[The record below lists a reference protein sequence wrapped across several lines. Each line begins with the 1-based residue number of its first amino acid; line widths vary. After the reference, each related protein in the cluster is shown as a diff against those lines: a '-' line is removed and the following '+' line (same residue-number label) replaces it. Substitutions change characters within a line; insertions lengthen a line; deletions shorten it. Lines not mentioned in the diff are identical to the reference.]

1 MRKAILGFAAVVAI
15 GAAGVAGAAQASTV
29 VSANC
34 LNVTDTHGCL
44 FSGNINSSPHD
55 GGGNGYKDAE
65 DAYNLFN
72 NTHPLANPDI
82 TLTLLG
88 DTDDAGFGAI
98 GTFTG
103 AGTTSGTWS
112 LPGLNVGFVAVK
124 AGPQFVLYELGSAA
138 SSGSWNTFDLLVGN
152 GNHPAISHLE
162 FFGPD
167 VVINPTGGGAPE
179 PATWAM
185 LLLGFFGLGSLIR
198 FRRFGLAPA

>member
-1 MRKAILGFAAVVAI
+1 MRKARLGFAVVVAI
-15 GAAGVAGAAQASTV
+15 SAAGLTGAAQASTV

-44 FSGNINSSPHD
+44 FDGNINSRPHD
-55 GGGNGYKDAE
+55 GGGNGYLDAE

-72 NTHPLANPDI
+72 NTHPSANPDI

-88 DTDDAGFGAI
+88 DTGAAGFGNFGI
-98 GTFTG
+98 I
-103 AGTTSGTWS
+103 GTTSGTWS
-112 LPGLNVGFVAVK
+112 LPGLSVGFIAVK
-124 AGPQFVLYELGSAA
+124 AGSQFVLYELGSPA
-138 SSGSWNTFDLLVGN
+138 SSGTWNTFDLLVGN
-152 GNHPAISHLE
+152 GNHPAISHLD
-162 FFGPD
+162 FFAPQATTKGG
-167 VVINPTGGGAPE
+167 GGGAPE